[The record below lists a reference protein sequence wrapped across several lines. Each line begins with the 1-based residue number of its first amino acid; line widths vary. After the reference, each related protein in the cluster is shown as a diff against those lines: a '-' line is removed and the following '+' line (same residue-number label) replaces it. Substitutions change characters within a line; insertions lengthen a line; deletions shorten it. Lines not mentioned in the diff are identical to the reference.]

1 MSCEEA
7 LRKQLRDQ
15 GLRFTSQREVILFA
29 LHQLKV
35 PATVE
40 GIFALVKTEN
50 PHVDISTV
58 YRTLEL
64 FQRLHIVS
72 GYDPG
77 DGKRRYEHVG
87 IEQPHHHLVCREC
100 GGVTSISREIMLPL
114 IHQISD
120 KHSFSIDPDGLT
132 ITGVCTV
139 CQHNGSTDSHVDG
152 ISPSPSARIS

>member
-1 MSCEEA
+1 MSCEKA
-7 LRKQLRDQ
+7 LRNQLRDR
-15 GLRFTSQREVILFA
+15 GLRFTPQREAILSA
-29 LHQLKV
+29 LHHLETSST
-35 PATVE
+35 AE
-40 GIFALVKTEN
+40 EIFDLAQNEN
-50 PHVDISTV
+50 TNVDVSTV

-100 GGVTSISREIMLPL
+100 GCVITISADITLPL

-120 KHSFSIDPDGLT
+120 AHSFSVDPDGLT
-132 ITGVCTV
+132 ITGLCAVC
-139 CQHNGSTDSHVDG
+139 HHS
-152 ISPSPSARIS
+152 